1 MLAKDT
7 FTLKAYIHL
16 CRLILF
22 SSFDFIQSH
31 ICFVNGSQ
39 PGLAL
44 LSLCV
49 NFSSFHGRVNPDMG
63 VGPFNLIFNY
73 FVTCA
78 LTLPFVLLV
87 LRMSHSHIPFM
98 LPISFF
104 SYLPKI
110 CMSSNLQDGWLGAL
124 ARHNLCIHKLQP
136 GVKGIEST
144 LERVVMSTQRNL
156 MRRSLLRRVVEPSCS
171 NATHSSVSKNS
182 PMALGVDRVLSF
194 GDANS
199 PTAQTCKH
207 SRHILLSANDVPRD
221 KYVPGIYHQYRTT
234 SWQ

>member
-110 CMSSNLQDGWLGAL
+110 CMSSNLQDG
-124 ARHNLCIHKLQP
+124 
-136 GVKGIEST
+136 
-144 LERVVMSTQRNL
+144 
-156 MRRSLLRRVVEPSCS
+156 
-171 NATHSSVSKNS
+171 
-182 PMALGVDRVLSF
+182 
-194 GDANS
+194 
-199 PTAQTCKH
+199 
-207 SRHILLSANDVPRD
+207 
-221 KYVPGIYHQYRTT
+221 
-234 SWQ
+234 